1 MKENELGTIVLA
13 IVFAGY
19 GIKSVVEYVADACV
33 QVISSV
39 TAAAPWIGV
48 VAIVSIGLLVLRSKI
63 DDAFDLVSAV
73 GSLFRK

>member
-39 TAAAPWIGV
+39 TTAAPWIGV

-63 DDAFDLVSAV
+63 DDAFDFVGAV

>member
-1 MKENELGTIVLA
+1 MKENELGAIVLA

-19 GIKSVVEYVADACV
+19 EIKYVVEYVADACV

>member
-63 DDAFDLVSAV
+63 DDAFDLVGAV

>member
-1 MKENELGTIVLA
+1 MRENDLGTIVLA

-39 TAAAPWIGV
+39 TTAAP
-48 VAIVSIGLLVLRSKI
+48 
-63 DDAFDLVSAV
+63 
-73 GSLFRK
+73 